1 MKTGG
6 ILALIGGIVSLFA
19 CFLLSFYQMGPTT
32 YGWGTGLLLNAG
44 YWIEAATI
52 YGEPLITAGV
62 IVFIIFIF
70 GGVLQII
77 GVKVRAL
84 AIIGG
89 LFAILLAVFFILL
102 LSGALAGW
110 YEIAILGFT
119 FTGPVGSLGPLPL
132 HVALGDFGLGI
143 FVLLAG
149 GVLSLVGGIMR
160 RD

>member
-6 ILALIGGIVSLFA
+6 ILALIGGIISLFA
-19 CFLLSFYQMGPTT
+19 CFLLSFYQFGPYT

-52 YGEPLITAGV
+52 YGETLIIVAV

-77 GVKVRAL
+77 GIKSRAT
-84 AIIGG
+84 AIIGA
-89 LFAILLAVFFILL
+89 LFSILLAVFFILF

-110 YEIAILGFT
+110 YDIAILAFT
-119 FTGPVGSLGPLPL
+119 FTGPVGSVGPLPL
-132 HVALGDFGLGI
+132 HVGLGDFGLGV

-149 GVLSLVGGIMR
+149 GVLSLVGGILP